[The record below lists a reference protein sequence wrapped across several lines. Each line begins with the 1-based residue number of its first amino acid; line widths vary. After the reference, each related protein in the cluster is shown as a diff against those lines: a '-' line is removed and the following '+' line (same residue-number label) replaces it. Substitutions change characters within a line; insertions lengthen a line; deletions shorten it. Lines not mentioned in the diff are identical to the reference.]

1 MRNQIGLVIA
11 IFFNIGFTNN
21 YNYMKH
27 LSFIFSI
34 CLLFLSGCSIVP
46 KYPYLET
53 AVVLDYSEYTKN
65 GFFMTE
71 ANSVGFDYE
80 AIGSVSAKVQSG
92 YEVLREN
99 LREVG
104 DDVYGKSTVKRSVKY
119 GNYKQAYS
127 DTAIEVLYNKAKD
140 IGANGLINIKVTYI
154 PAVRDL
160 KTGIIYEPDAI
171 IVTGMA
177 IRKKF

>member
-1 MRNQIGLVIA
+1 
-11 IFFNIGFTNN
+11 
-21 YNYMKH
+21 
-27 LSFIFSI
+27 
-34 CLLFLSGCSIVP
+34 
-46 KYPYLET
+46 
-53 AVVLDYSEYTKN
+53 
-65 GFFMTE
+65 MTE